1 MRKTKIVCTLGP
13 ACDDTGILR
22 QMICAGMDVARF
34 NFSHGTHEE
43 QKARYDRF
51 VALRDEL
58 GVPVAAMLDTKGP
71 EIRLGKFKG
80 GKAELLRGSRFVL
93 KMQPCEGDAGMASV
107 TYGNL
112 YRDVAPGGTIL
123 LDDGL
128 IELSIESIEG
138 SDICCRVVNGGKISD
153 RKGVN
158 IPNTRFSMPYLSPKD
173 IDDIQ
178 FAVDNGFDYIAASF
192 VRTADDVLLIRHEL
206 EKRGSD
212 IEIIAKIENE
222 EGVQNIDEIL
232 AVSNGIMVARGD
244 MGVEIHF
251 ERLPAIQKMM
261 IKKANAQGK
270 SVITATQMLESMIH
284 NPRPTRA
291 EASDVANAVYDGT
304 GAIML
309 SGETAAGQYPVEAVR
324 TMDTIA
330 LAVERDISYARRLRG
345 LTGNSV
351 PNVTNAISY
360 ATCTTAH
367 ELGAAAIVTV
377 SKSGRTA
384 RMISK
389 FRPGVPILCCTDN
402 ERVRR
407 RLNLV
412 WGVHPVVIPEVDST
426 DRLFD
431 LSVQAAIQEGMASDG
446 DMVVLTAGVPL
457 GVSGTSNLLK
467 VEVIGNLLLSGTGL
481 TDRTVSGSVVVCRN
495 EEEVLRLCS
504 EGDIVVAPYTTNKM
518 IPALKKAAGMIV
530 EQGGED
536 SHSATIALALDIP
549 AVINAANATQ
559 MLKSGMPVVL
569 DAARGTVCAAKS
581 K

>member
-13 ACDDTGILR
+13 ACDDSDALR
-22 QMICAGMDVARF
+22 QMIAAGMDVARF

-51 VALRDEL
+51 VAVREEM

-71 EIRLGKFKG
+71 EIRLGTFKN
-80 GKAELLRGSRFVL
+80 GKAELVRGARFVL
-93 KMQPCEGDAGMASV
+93 YADPCEGDEHGASV
-107 TYGNL
+107 SYAEL

-138 SDICCRVVNGGKISD
+138 TDIVCRVVNGGKISN

-158 IPNTRFSMPYLSPKD
+158 IPNARFSMPYLSPKD
-173 IDDIQ
+173 VADID
-178 FAVDNGFDYIAASF
+178 FAVDNGFDLIAASF
-192 VRTADDVLLIRHEL
+192 VRTAEGVLLIRQQL
-206 EKRGSD
+206 ERRGSD
-212 IEIIAKIENE
+212 IEIISKIENE

-232 AVSNGIMVARGD
+232 AVSDGIMVARGD

-261 IKKANAQGK
+261 IKKAVAQGK
-270 SVITATQMLESMIH
+270 AVITATQMLESMIH

-291 EASDVANAVYDGT
+291 ETSDVANAVYDGT

-324 TMDTIA
+324 TMNSIA
-330 LAVERDISYARRLRG
+330 LTVEGDINYSGRLRSR
-345 LTGNSV
+345 TGAAV
-351 PNVTNAISY
+351 PNVTNAISF
-360 ATCTTAH
+360 ATCQTAD
-367 ELGAAAIVTV
+367 ELHAAAIITV

-389 FRPGVPILCCTDN
+389 FRPGVPILCCTCD

-407 RLNLV
+407 RLNLT

-426 DRLFD
+426 DGLFD
-431 LSVQAAIQEGMASDG
+431 LSVQAAIAEHMASDG

-457 GVSGTSNLLK
+457 GVSGTSNLLR
-467 VEVIGNLLLSGTGL
+467 VEVIGNLLLSGTGV
-481 TDRTVSGSVVVCRN
+481 TGRSVSGSVVVCRN
-495 EEEVLRLCS
+495 EDEVLRLCS
-504 EGDIVVAPYTTNKM
+504 EGDVIVAPYTTNKM
-518 IPALKKAAGMIV
+518 LPALKKAAGLIV
-530 EQGGED
+530 EQGGMD
-536 SHSATIALALDIP
+536 SHAATVAMALDIP
-549 AVINAANATQ
+549 AVINATNATQ
-559 MLKSGMPVVL
+559 MLKSGMPVTI
-569 DAARGTVCAAKS
+569 DAARGTVCAAK